1 MGKYDNILT
10 ALEDLMD
17 ENTPREQV
25 EKIISVK
32 SLVETAATEFEKQ
45 GAELQDTRK
54 DYVALIK
61 KTGFALR
68 EDQESDVVKT
78 PRSVEEI
85 AAEIIS
91 KRKKE
96 N

>member
-10 ALEDLMD
+10 ALEGLID

-32 SLVETAATEFEKQ
+32 TLVETAATEFEKQ

-78 PRSVEEI
+78 PKSVEELVAGI
-85 AAEIIS
+85 VSA
-91 KRKKE
+91 RKEK
-96 N
+96 

>member
-1 MGKYDNILT
+1 MGKYDNIIS
-10 ALEDLMD
+10 ALEGLMD

-32 SLVETAATEFEKQ
+32 TLVETAATEFEKQ

-61 KTGFALR
+61 KTGFALK
-68 EDQESDVVKT
+68 EDQESDVAKT
-78 PRSVEEI
+78 PKSVEELVAGI
-85 AAEIIS
+85 VSA
-91 KRKKE
+91 RKEK
-96 N
+96 